1 MPIRTMGF
9 LLARRVSL
17 FGESALSY
25 VTSLQGGLH
34 SVPPPDFLVL
44 VRRGE
49 VLWLPRS
56 GCCCCCLSPQ
66 SLRLVSVRL
75 TRLPPAALSQELLA
89 PRIGLSI
96 GSPLVRSQGDT
107 SLFFFLCRDKRGQQ
121 AI

>member
-1 MPIRTMGF
+1 M
-9 LLARRVSL
+9 A
-17 FGESALSY
+17 A
-25 VTSLQGGLH
+25 
-34 SVPPPDFLVL
+34 
-44 VRRGE
+44 
-49 VLWLPRS
+49 RS

-107 SLFFFLCRDKRGQQ
+107 SLFLFSFVATKKREQ